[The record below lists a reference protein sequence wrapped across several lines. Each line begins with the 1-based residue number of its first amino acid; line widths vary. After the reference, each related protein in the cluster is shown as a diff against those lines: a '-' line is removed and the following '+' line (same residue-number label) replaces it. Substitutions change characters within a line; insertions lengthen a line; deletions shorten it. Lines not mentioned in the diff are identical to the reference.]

1 METKVTTSYTA
12 GTTISLDTTS
22 ALMFLENLAITT
34 IAQCREMKS
43 KEHMGILKSESNIP
57 HFDVLVD
64 KYCDGIHGAVLSNML
79 RQNVQVLYAFV
90 QDCVLNE
97 TVAGLYLMRR
107 APRGGEPT
115 YKLITLALEEYME
128 LSKGEFDMLGKRM
141 PNDFPKYCEYNER
154 FEEMFK

>member
-1 METKVTTSYTA
+1 METKVTTSYTT
-12 GTTISLDTTS
+12 GTMISLDTTS

-34 IAQCREMKS
+34 IAQCREMKREEY
-43 KEHMGILKSESNIP
+43 KGFLRSESKMP
-57 HFDVLVD
+57 HFNALIE
-64 KYCDGIHGAVLSNML
+64 KYCTGVHGAVLSNML

>member
-1 METKVTTSYTA
+1 METKVTTSYTS

-22 ALMFLENLAITT
+22 ALMFLESLAITI

-43 KEHMGILKSESNIP
+43 KEHMGILNSESNIP
-57 HFDVLVD
+57 HFDALVE

-79 RQNVQVLYAFV
+79 HQNVQVLYAFV

-107 APRGGEPT
+107 EPEGGEPT
-115 YKLITLALEEYME
+115 YKLITLALEEYMK
-128 LSKGEFDMLGKRM
+128 LSEKEFNMLGKSM
-141 PNDFPKYCEYNER
+141 PNGFPKYCEYNDR

>member
-1 METKVTTSYTA
+1 METKVTTSYTT
-12 GTTISLDTTS
+12 GTTIRLDTTS

-43 KEHMGILKSESNIP
+43 KEHMGILKSEMNIP
-57 HFDVLVD
+57 HFDTLVE

-79 RQNVQVLYAFV
+79 HQNVQTLYAFV

-107 APRGGEPT
+107 APKGGEPT
-115 YKLITLALEEYME
+115 YKLIILALEEYMK
-128 LSKGEFDMLGKRM
+128 LSEEEFNMLGKNM
-141 PNDFPKYCEYNER
+141 PHDFPKYCEYNDR